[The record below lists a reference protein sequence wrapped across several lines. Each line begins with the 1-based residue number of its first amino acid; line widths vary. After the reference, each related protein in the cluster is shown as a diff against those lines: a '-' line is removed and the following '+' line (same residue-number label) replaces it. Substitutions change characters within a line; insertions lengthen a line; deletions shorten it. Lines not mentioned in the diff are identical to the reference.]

1 MMAMIQWLD
10 ARGFFFP
17 SHLSV
22 PIFLALVVK
31 VLRNR
36 FRCHGQS
43 LAELAP
49 PKLFNFGHTVPFADG
64 ALTPAK
70 KKVMSANDTAEA
82 SQGFTM
88 YLLS

>member
-17 SHLSV
+17 SHLGV

-36 FRCHGQS
+36 FRCHCQS
-43 LAELAP
+43 LAEVAP
-49 PKLFNFGHTVPFADG
+49 SKLFNFGHTVPFADW
-64 ALTPAK
+64 LTTK
-70 KKVMSANDTAEA
+70 K
-82 SQGFTM
+82 
-88 YLLS
+88 

>member
-10 ARGFFFP
+10 ARGFFFH

-22 PIFLALVVK
+22 PIFLALVFK

-49 PKLFNFGHTVPFADG
+49 SELFNFGHSVPFADRV
-64 ALTPAK
+64 TAK
-70 KKVMSANDTAEA
+70 K
-82 SQGFTM
+82 
-88 YLLS
+88 